1 MIETITGKVKEWERY
16 NKDNNVRWSEWCD
29 QQIKD
34 MENKLIVTNKDGT
47 ESIGEKSNIS
57 DDRSVRSERT
67 CETELTDTLST
78 SLHQRNMNNCKTDII
93 EQNEE
98 HKQVRVK
105 RQMIDVMHE
114 QNLKREI
121 NRTKN
126 RIAMALFLSLRA
138 LLEDSD
144 DHKEKPLTC
153 DMEPDI
159 QRDQQWKLVYNS
171 RKYKRK

>member
-1 MIETITGKVKEWERY
+1 
-16 NKDNNVRWSEWCD
+16 
-29 QQIKD
+29 

-47 ESIGEKSNIS
+47 
-57 DDRSVRSERT
+57 ERT

-78 SLHQRNMNNCKTDII
+78 SLDQRNMDNHKTDII

-121 NRTKN
+121 NCTKN
-126 RIAMALFLSLRA
+126 CIAMALFLSFRA
-138 LLEDSD
+138 LLEDPD
-144 DHKEKPLTC
+144 NHKEKPLT
-153 DMEPDI
+153 
-159 QRDQQWKLVYNS
+159 
-171 RKYKRK
+171 